1 MAEYQFPTEEVSLPS
16 KGLLYP
22 KDSPLSSGKVDIKY
36 MTAKEEDI
44 LTSPNLIKQGTVVDK
59 LLESVIVTEGVS
71 IDDLLVGDK
80 NAIMIAA
87 RILGYGKDYNV
98 NILDPDSGEENAVVV
113 DLTKLKNKEINDKTY
128 KNGNEFEFELP
139 NSKRKLTFK
148 VLTQADEKEID
159 SELAGL
165 AKISKE
171 TGVLPETTTRFK
183 KMILSID
190 GDTKRATINKFVD
203 NEFLSLDS
211 KSFRK
216 EVQKVT
222 PDVNLIWEYATDNGN
237 IVDVSIPITAEF
249 FWPSGD

>member
-98 NILDPDSGEENAVVV
+98 NILDPDSGEENPVVV
-113 DLTKLKNKEINDKTY
+113 DLTKLKNREISDKTY

-165 AKISKE
+165 AKISKD
-171 TGVLPETTTRFK
+171 TRVLPETTTRFK